1 MKSIIADCNASFAWY
16 DSPDPNPNIAYGAVV
31 GGPAKNET
39 YTDART
45 NIQQNEAS
53 VYNSASFFG
62 LSAGLSVSG
71 SNTITKSWI

>member
-1 MKSIIADCNASFAWY
+1 MSSIVTDCGKSWSWY
-16 DSPDPNPNIAYGAVV
+16 ESTSANPNIAYGAIV

-39 YTDART
+39 YKDERT

-71 SNTITKSWI
+71 SNTISKAWL